1 MMELASALRVIVS
14 CAFVCGLAWAVG
26 WSLRRWQSWHGNAK
40 RWLLLLEILPL
51 GNGKSLA
58 LVACGHRR
66 FLLALT
72 PQSVQLLAEVTEMT
86 SNEWPPAN
94 GDRDKDGQHALSADL
109 PACPSAD
116 LSPYPSARLPF
127 QSPASLLALLL
138 LFLSFS
144 VTFAQPSTANLQSQ
158 LSLTREA
165 LQILL
170 VLTLIALA
178 PFLLSVM
185 TCFTR
190 IVIVLSLL
198 RVTLGTPQTPPNPV
212 VIGMALFLTLF
223 VMAPTLQAA
232 YENGLRPFLQGKLD
246 AEQAIAAGYR
256 PFHRFMLRQVREQ
269 DIALFLRLARLPN
282 PKSPEDVPPFIL
294 IPAFILS
301 EVRTGFEIGFLL
313 SVPFLVVDIV
323 IASVL
328 MGLGMLMVPP
338 MLISLP
344 LKLLLFVL
352 ADGWHLLMR
361 GLALSVR

>member
-1 MMELASALRVIVS
+1 LPTSLH
-14 CAFVCGLAWAVG
+14 LPAVF
-26 WSLRRWQSWHGNAK
+26 
-40 RWLLLLEILPL
+40 LLLL
-51 GNGKSLA
+51 
-58 LVACGHRR
+58 V
-66 FLLALT
+66 
-72 PQSVQLLAEVTEMT
+72 
-86 SNEWPPAN
+86 
-94 GDRDKDGQHALSADL
+94 
-109 PACPSAD
+109 
-116 LSPYPSARLPF
+116 
-127 QSPASLLALLL
+127 
-138 LFLSFS
+138 SFS
-144 VTFAQPSTANLQSQ
+144 VAFAQSPTANWQSQ

-165 LQILL
+165 VQILL

-198 RVTLGTPQTPPNPV
+198 RMALGTPQTPPNPV

-223 VMAPTLQAA
+223 VMAPTLQDA
-232 YENGLRPFLQGKLD
+232 YANGLQPYLQGKLST
-246 AEQAIAAGYR
+246 EQAIAAGYR
-256 PFHRFMLRQVREQ
+256 PFQRFMLRQVREQ
-269 DIALFLRLARLPN
+269 DIALFLRIARLPN
-282 PKSPEDVPPFIL
+282 PKSPEDVPPHIL
-294 IPAFILS
+294 VPAFILS

>member
-1 MMELASALRVIVS
+1 MTDLASVFRVIVS
-14 CAFVCGLAWAVG
+14 CAFVCGLAWALG
-26 WSLRRWQSWHGNAK
+26 WTLRRWQPLSGSPK
-40 RWLLLLEILPL
+40 RRLRLLEVLPL
-51 GNGKSLA
+51 GGGKSLA
-58 LVACGHRR
+58 LVACDHRH

-72 PQSVQLLAEVTEMT
+72 PQSIQLLTEVTEGVT
-86 SNEWPPAN
+86 GEWRLATGTN
-94 GDRDKDGQHALSADL
+94 GKEERCSQLADL
-109 PACPSAD
+109 PTAN
-116 LSPYPSARLPF
+116 LPIVF
-127 QSPASLLALLL
+127 LLL
-138 LFLSFS
+138 LVSFS
-144 VTFAQPSTANLQSQ
+144 VAFTQSPTANWQSQ
-158 LSLTREA
+158 LSLTRESV
-165 LQILL
+165 QILL

-198 RVTLGTPQTPPNPV
+198 RMALGTPQTPPNPV
-212 VIGMALFLTLF
+212 LIGMALFLTLF

-232 YENGLRPFLQGKLD
+232 YEKGLQPYLQGKLST
-246 AEQAIAAGYR
+246 EQAIAAGYR
-256 PFHRFMLRQVREQ
+256 PFQRFMLRQVREQ
-269 DIALFLRLARLPN
+269 DIALFLRIARLPN
-282 PKSPEDVPPFIL
+282 PKSPEDVPPHIL

-352 ADGWHLLMR
+352 ADGWHLLLR

>member
-1 MMELASALRVIVS
+1 MTEWASVFRVIVS
-14 CAFVCGLAWAVG
+14 CAFVCGLAWALG
-26 WSLRRWQSWHGNAK
+26 WTLRRWQPLVVNPK
-40 RWLLLLEILPL
+40 RRLRLLEVLPL
-51 GNGKSLA
+51 GGGKSLA
-58 LVACGHRR
+58 LVACDHRS

-72 PQSVQLLAEVTEMT
+72 PQSVQLLTEVTEGAT
-86 SNEWPPAN
+86 GEWRLASDTN
-94 GDRDKDGQHALSADL
+94 GKEERHPQPADL
-109 PACPSAD
+109 PTAD
-116 LSPYPSARLPF
+116 LPTFLNLPAVF
-127 QSPASLLALLL
+127 LLL
-138 LFLSFS
+138 LVSFS
-144 VTFAQPSTANLQSQ
+144 VAFAQSPTANWQSQ
-158 LSLTREA
+158 LSLTRESV
-165 LQILL
+165 QILL

-198 RVTLGTPQTPPNPV
+198 RMALGTPQTPPNPV
-212 VIGMALFLTLF
+212 LIGMALFLTLF

-232 YENGLRPFLQGKLD
+232 YENGLRPYLQGKLNT
-246 AEQAIAAGYR
+246 EQAIAAGYR
-256 PFHRFMLRQVREQ
+256 PFQRFMLRQVREQ
-269 DIALFLRLARLPN
+269 DIALFLRIARLPN
-282 PKSPEDVPPFIL
+282 PKSPEDVPPHIL

-352 ADGWHLLMR
+352 ADGWHLLLR

>member
-1 MMELASALRVIVS
+1 MTDLASVFRVIVS
-14 CAFVCGLAWAVG
+14 CAFVCGLAWALG
-26 WSLRRWQSWHGNAK
+26 WTLRRWQPLSGSPK
-40 RWLLLLEILPL
+40 RRLRLLEVLPL
-51 GNGKSLA
+51 GGGKSLA
-58 LVACGHRR
+58 LVACDHRH

-72 PQSVQLLAEVTEMT
+72 PQSIQLLTEVTEGVT
-86 SNEWPPAN
+86 GEWRLATGTN
-94 GDRDKDGQHALSADL
+94 GKEERCSQLADL
-109 PACPSAD
+109 PTAN
-116 LSPYPSARLPF
+116 LPIVF
-127 QSPASLLALLL
+127 LLL
-138 LFLSFS
+138 LVSFS
-144 VTFAQPSTANLQSQ
+144 VAFTQSPTANWQSQ
-158 LSLTREA
+158 FSLTRESV
-165 LQILL
+165 QILL

-198 RVTLGTPQTPPNPV
+198 RMALGTPQTPPNPV
-212 VIGMALFLTLF
+212 LIGMALFLTLF

-232 YENGLRPFLQGKLD
+232 YENVLRPYLQGKLNT
-246 AEQAIAAGYR
+246 EQAIAASYR
-256 PFHRFMLRQVREQ
+256 PFQRFMLRQVREQ
-269 DIALFLRLARLPN
+269 DIALFLRIARLPN
-282 PKSPEDVPPFIL
+282 PKSPEDVPPHIL

-323 IASVL
+323 ITSVL

-352 ADGWHLLMR
+352 ADGWHLLLR

>member
-1 MMELASALRVIVS
+1 MTDCASVLRVIVS
-14 CAFVCGLAWAVG
+14 CALVCGLAWVLG
-26 WSLRRWQSWHGNAK
+26 WSLRRWQPIYGNPK
-40 RWLLLLEILPL
+40 RRLRLLEVLPL
-51 GNGKSLA
+51 GGGKSLA
-58 LVACGHRR
+58 LVACDHRH

-72 PQSVQLLAEVTEMT
+72 PQSIQLLTEVTDGVT
-86 SNEWPPAN
+86 GEWRLATGTN
-94 GDRDKDGQHALSADL
+94 GKWDAGRGTRDGTEERRSQPADL
-109 PACPSAD
+109 PTS
-116 LSPYPSARLPF
+116 LHLPAVF
-127 QSPASLLALLL
+127 LLL
-138 LFLSFS
+138 LVSFS
-144 VTFAQPSTANLQSQ
+144 VAFAQSPTANWQSQ

-165 LQILL
+165 VQILL

-198 RVTLGTPQTPPNPV
+198 RMALGTPQTPPNPV
-212 VIGMALFLTLF
+212 LIGMALFLTLF

-232 YENGLRPFLQGKLD
+232 YEKGLRPYLQGKLST
-246 AEQAIAAGYR
+246 EQAIAAGYR
-256 PFHRFMLRQVREQ
+256 PFQRFMLRQVREQ
-269 DIALFLRLARLPN
+269 DIALFLRIARLPN
-282 PKSPEDVPPFIL
+282 PKSPEDVPPHIL